1 MYYFYNANPK
11 KIRTEDCV
19 TRAIFVATG
28 GSLKYEAVSS
38 LLQLTADE
46 FKCPKLCVC
55 CYHHLLEDILH
66 YECREC
72 LKGESVKDV
81 AKRYRGEKVLIRIEG
96 HLTCSIYGTV
106 VDIWDCSNEKADCF
120 WIIK

>member
-1 MYYFYNANPK
+1 MYQFYNHNPK

-19 TRAIFVATG
+19 TRAISVCTG
-28 GSLKYEAVSS
+28 LKYEAVAS

-46 FKCPKLCVC
+46 YKCPKLCVC
-55 CYHHLLEDILH
+55 CYHNLLEEILH

-72 LKGESVKDV
+72 FNGERVKDI
-81 AKRYRGEKVLIRIEG
+81 AKKYKGEKVLIRIDG

-106 VDIWDCSNEKADCF
+106 VDIWDCTEKRADCY